1 MNDNTNSNLSP
12 SVPAYDTDRTAE
24 GATHDQRS
32 ARLYA
37 VTFYDASDFESETPQ
52 FWHEMFRTTIL
63 ADDERTALAEA
74 YEIVADEEA
83 AYELVV
89 RAATC
94 DEADEYVF
102 LAYEGT
108 NLHDPEEDEDF
119 NRTCREVGLDAFRI
133 LELRSRLVD
142 AARPAKAAHGK
153 QVCLDN
159 AVEVQVAS

>member
-1 MNDNTNSNLSP
+1 MNDNTDSNLSP
-12 SVPAYDTDRTAE
+12 SVPAHDTDQTAE

-37 VTFYDASDFESETPQ
+37 VTFYDASGFEPETPE
-52 FWHEMFRTTIL
+52 FWHEMFRTTIR
-63 ADDERTALAEA
+63 ADDEHTALAEA

-94 DEADEYVF
+94 DEADEYMF
-102 LAYEGT
+102 LGYEGT

-119 NRTCREVGLDAFRI
+119 KRTCREVGLDALRI
-133 LELRSRLVD
+133 LRLRSRLVD
-142 AARPAKAAHGK
+142 AAQRIEAQGK
-153 QVCLDN
+153 QVGLDN
-159 AVEVQVAS
+159 AMEVQVAS